1 MCPILSQ
8 AVPTGSFS
16 LDTARARACSR
27 GQKTLL
33 LYPKQE
39 HHRIID
45 PSPPSRANAT
55 IVITT
60 ATDSSDTSTVLY
72 KVFTILKGL

>member
-8 AVPTGSFS
+8 AMPTGSFS
-16 LDTARARACSR
+16 LDTARVRACSR

-39 HHRIID
+39 HHRITD
-45 PSPPSRANAT
+45 PFPPSRANG
-55 IVITT
+55 
-60 ATDSSDTSTVLY
+60 
-72 KVFTILKGL
+72 F